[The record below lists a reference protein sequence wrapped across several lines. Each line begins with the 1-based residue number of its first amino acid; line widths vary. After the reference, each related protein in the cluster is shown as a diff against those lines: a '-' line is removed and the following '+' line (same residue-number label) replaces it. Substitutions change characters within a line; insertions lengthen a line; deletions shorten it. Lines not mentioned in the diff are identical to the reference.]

1 MSPSFLLPYWR
12 LAAATPL
19 LALLVACSGAG
30 PATTTPL
37 PSPYVLVTPAPDPEV
52 AAGTFLSAWQ
62 RGDYEAMYTG
72 LSTLSRDAMTVET
85 FRERYQEVAAA
96 ATLSGLDYQTHGA
109 RVSTQTAEVSFS
121 LTLHTAV
128 VGDLVREVTMPLR
141 LEQGQWKV
149 AWDETLILPEL
160 RGGNTL
166 MMEQT
171 IPARGN
177 IYDRNGKALAYET
190 DSASLGVIPGQI
202 TDEARLLDELSS
214 LLNLH
219 PQVIR
224 ALYADAPS
232 DWYVPVGIA
241 SLDEVKSRYEAL
253 TTLGGLVMRTS
264 RSRYYY
270 GGGSASHAVG
280 FISQVPEEQLEAY
293 QARGYR
299 GDEKVGVIGVEAWGE
314 PFLAGKHGGRLLVVA
329 PTGQVVATLAESPL
343 QPAASIYTT
352 LDRDVQTKVERF
364 GLGAFSGAI
373 VLLQR
378 DTGEVLA
385 MVSSPGFDSNLFDP
399 GNYNSEF
406 LLPQIFSDPR
416 IPLLNRATQ
425 GQYPL
430 GSVFKIVT
438 LSAALESGYYTPD
451 TAYRCT
457 GYFREIPGVVLT
469 DWTVSW
475 GRPPHGVIDLV
486 HGLIQSCDPFFWHIG
501 LDLYTKDQWL
511 VPNMAR
517 GFGLGKATGIEVLP
531 EEEGLI
537 PDPAW
542 KKETLGEDWLA
553 GDAVNSAIGQGRVL
567 VTPLQVAN
575 FVAAVGNGGTLYR
588 PQLIHHILP
597 PIGDSL
603 YTFAPEARAQLP
615 LSAQNLATVQQAM
628 QGVVSDQNGTAR
640 FRFLDLQVKLA
651 GKTGTAE
658 DPAGDPHAWF
668 AGYTYD
674 NRPDK
679 PDIAMV
685 VIAENQGEGSQIA
698 APIFRRVL
706 EIYFFGKP
714 LTKYPWESEIGLT
727 ATPTGGPDETAAPAP

>member
-1 MSPSFLLPYWR
+1 
-12 LAAATPL
+12 
-19 LALLVACSGAG
+19 
-30 PATTTPL
+30 
-37 PSPYVLVTPAPDPEV
+37 VTPAPDPET
-52 AAGTFLSAWQ
+52 AAAAFLGAWQ
-62 RGDYEAMYTG
+62 RGDYDAMYAG
-72 LSTLSRDAMTVET
+72 LSTLSRDAMTVDA
-85 FRERYQEVAAA
+85 FRESYQAVAAA

-109 RVSTQTAEVSFS
+109 QVSTQTAEVSFS

-128 VGDLVREVTMPLR
+128 VGDLLRQISMPLR
-141 LEQGQWKV
+141 LEHGQWKV

-166 MMEQT
+166 LMEQT

-214 LLNLH
+214 LLGLH

-224 ALYADAPS
+224 SLYADAPP

-241 SLDEVKSRYEAL
+241 SLDEVKDRYEAL

-264 RSRYYY
+264 HSRYYY
-270 GGGSASHAVG
+270 GGGSASHVVG
-280 FISQVPEEQLEAY
+280 YISQVPEEQLQAY

-299 GDEKVGVIGVEAWGE
+299 GDEKVGVMGVEAWGE
-314 PFLAGKHGGRLLVVA
+314 PYLAGKHGGRLLVVA
-329 PTGQVVATLAESPL
+329 PTGRVVATLAESPL
-343 QPAASIYTT
+343 QPAAAIYST
-352 LDRDVQTKVERF
+352 LDRDLQTKVERF
-364 GLGAFSGAI
+364 GLGALPGAI
-373 VLLQR
+373 VLLRR

-406 LLPQIFSDPR
+406 QLPKVFSDPL

-438 LSAALESGYYTPD
+438 ISAALESGYYTPD
-451 TAYRCT
+451 STYRCT

-475 GRPPHGVIDLV
+475 GRAPHGVIDLRN
-486 HGLIQSCDPFFWHIG
+486 GLIQSCDPFFWHIG

-517 GFGLGKATGIEVLP
+517 GFGLGKITGLEVLP
-531 EEEGLI
+531 EEAGLI

-567 VTPLQVAN
+567 VTPLQVAD

-588 PQLIHHILP
+588 PQLIHSIQP
-597 PIGDSL
+597 PIGDPL
-603 YTFAPEARAQLP
+603 YTFTPETRGQLP
-615 LSAQNLATVQQAM
+615 LSAENLATVQQAM
-628 QGVVSDQNGTAR
+628 QGVVSDENGTAR
-640 FRFLDLQVKLA
+640 FRFLGMEVKVA

-658 DPAGDPHAWF
+658 DPRGAPHAWF

-685 VIAENQGEGSQIA
+685 VIAENQGEGSQVA

-727 ATPTGGPDETAAPAP
+727 ATPTAGSGDAATPAP

>member
-1 MSPSFLLPYWR
+1 MIRSRSAY
-12 LAAATPL
+12 ASCA
-19 LALLVACSGAG
+19 LALLSLGLLLAACTGG
-30 PATTTPL
+30 GQVTPTPL
-37 PSPYVLVTPAPDPEV
+37 PTALVQVTPAPDPELT
-52 AAGTFLSAWQ
+52 AREFLGAWQ
-62 RGDYEAMYTG
+62 HTDYEAMYAT
-72 LSTLSRDAMTVET
+72 LSTLSRDAMTLDN
-85 FRERYQEVAAA
+85 FKKRYQEVAAA
-96 ATLSGLDYQTHGA
+96 ATLSGLDFETRGA
-109 RVSTQTAEVSFS
+109 HVSTQTAEV
-121 LTLHTAV
+121 TYAVRLHTAV
-128 VGDLVREVTMPLR
+128 VGDLEREGSMIMR

-149 AWDETLILPEL
+149 AWEETLILPEL

-166 MMEQT
+166 VMEQT

-202 TDEARLLDELSS
+202 TDEPRLLEELSP

-219 PQVIR
+219 PEIIR
-224 ALYADAPS
+224 SRYANAQP
-232 DWYVPVGIA
+232 DWYVPLGNA
-241 SLDEVKSRYEAL
+241 SLDDVKSRYDVL
-253 TTLGGLVMRTS
+253 TSLGGLVMRTS
-264 RSRYYY
+264 HSRYYY
-270 GGGSASHAVG
+270 GGGSAAHVVG
-280 FISQVPEEQLEAY
+280 YVAQVPKEQLATY

-299 GDEKVGVIGVEAWGE
+299 GDERVGVMGVEAWGE
-314 PFLAGKHGGRLLVVA
+314 SFLAGKHGGRLLVVA
-329 PTGQVVATLAESPL
+329 PTGRVVATLAESAL
-343 QPAASIYTT
+343 QPASAVYTT
-352 LDRDVQTKVERF
+352 LDRDIQSKVERF
-364 GLGAFSGAI
+364 GLGGFPGAI
-373 VLLQR
+373 VLLNR
-378 DTGEVLA
+378 NTGEVLS

-399 GNYNSEF
+399 SNFNSQY
-406 LLPQIFSDPR
+406 LLPKIFEDPH

-438 LSAALESGYYTPD
+438 ISAALQSGYYTPD
-451 TAYRCT
+451 STYRCS
-457 GYFREIPGVVLT
+457 GYFREIPGVTLT
-469 DWTVSW
+469 DWTVTW

-531 EEEGLI
+531 EEAGLI

-553 GDAVNSAIGQGRVL
+553 GDAVNMAIGQGRVL
-567 VTPLQVAN
+567 VTPLQVAD

-588 PQLIHHILP
+588 PQLIHHIQ
-597 PIGDSL
+597 PIVGDAL
-603 YTFAPEARAQLP
+603 YTFMPESRGQLP
-615 LSAQNLATVQQAM
+615 LSAENLATVQQAM
-628 QGVVSDQNGTAR
+628 QGVVSNENGTAR
-640 FRFLDLQVKLA
+640 FRFLGLEVKVA

-658 DPAGDPHAWF
+658 TPTGGPHAWF

-679 PDIAMV
+679 PDVAMV

-727 ATPTGGPDETAAPAP
+727 ATPTPGEGGTATPAP

>member
-1 MSPSFLLPYWR
+1 VAGVLALGGL
-12 LAAATPL
+12 LAACNGHGQAPPTSLPTPL
-19 LALLVACSGAG
+19 VQ
-30 PATTTPL
+30 
-37 PSPYVLVTPAPDPEV
+37 VTPALDPELT
-52 AAGTFLSAWQ
+52 AREFLGAWQ
-62 RGDYEAMYTG
+62 RSDYQAMYAT
-72 LSTLSRDAMTVET
+72 LSTLSRDAMSLDNFKT
-85 FRERYQEVAAA
+85 RYQEVAAA
-96 ATLSGLDYQTHGA
+96 ATLAGVDFETHGA
-109 RVSTQTAEVSFS
+109 RVSTQTADVSYAV
-121 LTLHTAV
+121 TLHTAV
-128 VGDLVREVTMPLR
+128 VGDLEREGSMQMR

-149 AWDETLILPEL
+149 AWEETLILPEL

-166 MMEQT
+166 VMEQT

-190 DSASLGVIPGQI
+190 DAASLGVIPGQI
-202 TDEARLLDELSS
+202 TDEARLLEELSP

-219 PQVIR
+219 PEIIR
-224 ALYADAPS
+224 SRYANAQP
-232 DWYVPVGIA
+232 DWYVPLGNA
-241 SLDEVKSRYEAL
+241 SLDEVKSRYDEL
-253 TTLGGLVMRTS
+253 TSLGGLVMRTS
-264 RSRYYY
+264 HSRYYY
-270 GGGSASHAVG
+270 GGGSAAHVVG
-280 FISQVPEEQLEAY
+280 YVAQVPEEQLETY

-299 GDEKVGVIGVEAWGE
+299 GDENVGVMGVEAWGE

-329 PTGQVVATLAESPL
+329 PTGRVVATLAESPL
-343 QPAASIYTT
+343 QPASAVYTT
-352 LDRDVQTKVERF
+352 LDRDIQTKVERF
-364 GLGAFSGAI
+364 GLGGFSGAI
-373 VLLQR
+373 VLLNR
-378 DTGEVLA
+378 NTGEVLA

-399 GNYNSEF
+399 SNFNSQF
-406 LLPQIFSDPR
+406 LLPQIFEDPR

-438 LSAALESGYYTPD
+438 LSAALQSGYYTPD
-451 TAYRCT
+451 SSYRCS

-475 GRPPHGVIDLV
+475 GRAPHGLIDLV

-553 GDAVNSAIGQGRVL
+553 GDAVNMAIGQGRVL
-567 VTPLQVAN
+567 VTPLQVAD

-588 PQLIHHILP
+588 PQLIHHIQ
-597 PIGDSL
+597 PIVGDAL
-603 YTFAPEARAQLP
+603 FTFTPETRGTLP
-615 LSAQNLATVQQAM
+615 LSAENLATVQQGMA
-628 QGVVSDQNGTAR
+628 GVVSDENGTAR
-640 FRFLDLQVKLA
+640 FRFLGLEVKVA

-658 DPAGDPHAWF
+658 DPAGPPHAWF

-679 PDIAMV
+679 PDVAMV
-685 VIAENQGEGSQIA
+685 VLVQNQGEGSQIA

-714 LTKYPWESEIGLT
+714 LTKYPWEAEIGLT
-727 ATPTGGPDETAAPAP
+727 AMPTPGEGETPSP

>member
-1 MSPSFLLPYWR
+1 MIQRHMPSAWKAA
-12 LAAATPL
+12 AAATLVAL
-19 LALLVACSGAG
+19 LAACSGTARST
-30 PATTTPL
+30 PTPL
-37 PSPYVLVTPAPDPEV
+37 PSPWVQVTPAPDPEV
-52 AAGTFLSAWQ
+52 AARDFLGAWQ
-62 RGDYEAMYTG
+62 RGDYAAMYAN
-72 LSTLSRDAMTVET
+72 LSTLSRDAMSVDA
-85 FRERYQEVAAA
+85 FRKRYQGVAAA
-96 ATLSGLDYQTHGA
+96 ATLSGLDYQTQGA
-109 RVSTQTAEVSFS
+109 RASTQTAEVSYS
-121 LTLHTAV
+121 LTLHTAL
-128 VGDLVREVTMPLR
+128 VGDLVRQGTMQLR
-141 LEQGQWKV
+141 LEHGQWKV
-149 AWDETLILPEL
+149 AWEETLILPEL

-166 MMEQT
+166 VMEQT

-190 DSASLGVIPGQI
+190 DSTSLGIVPGQI
-202 TDEARLLDELSS
+202 TDEATLLAELSQ

-219 PQVIR
+219 PEIIR
-224 ALYADAPS
+224 ARYAQAQP
-232 DWYVPVGIA
+232 DWYVPLGNA
-241 SLDEVKSRYEAL
+241 SLDEVKNRYDVL
-253 TTLGGLVMRTS
+253 SSLGGLQMRTS
-264 RSRYYY
+264 HSRYYY
-270 GGGSASHAVG
+270 GGGSASHVVG
-280 FISQVPEEQLEAY
+280 YVAQVPEEELEAY
-293 QARGYR
+293 HARGYR
-299 GDEKVGVIGVEAWGE
+299 GDEKVGVMGVEAWGE

-329 PTGQVVATLAESPL
+329 PTGRVVATLAESPP
-343 QPAASIYTT
+343 QPAAAIYTT

-406 LLPQIFSDPR
+406 LQPQIFSDPR

-438 LSAALESGYYTPD
+438 LSAALESGYYTTD
-451 TAYRCT
+451 SHYRCT

-469 DWTVSW
+469 DWTISW
-475 GRPPHGVIDLV
+475 SRSPHGLINLMN
-486 HGLIQSCDPFFWHIG
+486 GLIQSCDPFFWHIG

-542 KKETLGEDWLA
+542 KKEALGEDWLA
-553 GDAVNSAIGQGRVL
+553 GDAVNMAIGQGRVL
-567 VTPLQVAN
+567 VTPLQVAD
-575 FVAAVGNGGTLYR
+575 FVGAVGNGGALYR
-588 PQLIHHILP
+588 PQLIHRIQP
-597 PIGDSL
+597 IIGDPL
-603 YTFAPEARAQLP
+603 FTFAPEARSQLP
-615 LSAQNLATVQQAM
+615 VSAENLATVQQAM
-628 QGVVSDQNGTAR
+628 QGVVSNENGTAR
-640 FRFLDLQVKLA
+640 FRFLGLEVKVA

-658 DPAGDPHAWF
+658 DPAGAPHAWF

-679 PDIAMV
+679 PDVAMV

-714 LTKYPWESEIGLT
+714 LTKYPWEAEIGLT
-727 ATPTGGPDETAAPAP
+727 ATPTVGSGEAATAAP

>member
-1 MSPSFLLPYWR
+1 MPY
-12 LAAATPL
+12 LV
-19 LALLVACSGAG
+19 LLVACSGAG
-30 PATTTPL
+30 GATATPL
-37 PSPYVLVTPAPDPEV
+37 PSPQVLVTPAPDPEL
-52 AAGTFLSAWQ
+52 AAGTFLAAWQ
-62 RGDYEAMYTG
+62 RGDYDAMYAG
-72 LSTLSRDAMTVET
+72 LSTLSRDAMTVDA

-128 VGDLVREVTMPLR
+128 VGDLVRQISMPLR
-141 LEQGQWKV
+141 LEHGQWKV

-160 RGGNTL
+160 KGGNTL

-190 DSASLGVIPGQI
+190 DSTALGVVPGQI
-202 TDEARLLDELSS
+202 TDEARLLEELSS
-214 LLNLH
+214 LLNLR
-219 PQVIR
+219 PEIIR
-224 ALYADAPS
+224 SLYADAPP
-232 DWYVPVGIA
+232 DWYVPLGNA
-241 SLDEVKSRYEAL
+241 SLDEVKNRYEAL
-253 TTLGGLVMRTS
+253 TTLGGLQMRTS
-264 RSRYYY
+264 HSRYYY
-270 GGGSASHAVG
+270 GGGSASHVVG
-280 FISQVPEEQLEAY
+280 FISQVPEEQLQAY

-299 GDEKVGVIGVEAWGE
+299 GDEKVGVMGVEAWGE

-329 PTGQVVATLAESPL
+329 PTGRVVATLAESPL
-343 QPAASIYTT
+343 QPAAAIHTT
-352 LDRDVQTKVERF
+352 LDRDVQAKVERF
-364 GLGAFSGAI
+364 GLGAFSGAV

-399 GNYNSEF
+399 ANYNSQYQ
-406 LLPQIFSDPR
+406 LPKIFSDPR

-438 LSAALESGYYTPD
+438 LSAALESGHYTPD
-451 TAYRCT
+451 TTYRCT
-457 GYFREIPGVVLT
+457 GYFREIPGLVLT

-475 GRPPHGVIDLV
+475 GRPPHGVIDLTN
-486 HGLIQSCDPFFWHIG
+486 GLIQSCDPFFWHIG

-517 GFGLGKATGIEVLP
+517 GFGLGKATGLDVLP
-531 EEEGLI
+531 EEAGFL

-542 KKETLGEDWLA
+542 KKEALGEDWLA
-553 GDAVNSAIGQGRVL
+553 GDAVNMAIGQGRVL
-567 VTPLQVAN
+567 VTPLQVAD

-588 PQLIHHILP
+588 PQVIHHIQP
-597 PIGDSL
+597 PIGDAL
-603 YTFAPEARAQLP
+603 YTFTPETRGQLP
-615 LSAQNLATVQQAM
+615 LSAENLATVQQAM
-628 QGVVSDQNGTAR
+628 QGVVSDEKGTAR
-640 FRFLDLQVKLA
+640 FRFIGLDVKVA

-658 DPAGDPHAWF
+658 DPRGAPHAWF

-714 LTKYPWESEIGLT
+714 LTKYPWEAEIGLT
-727 ATPTGGPDETAAPAP
+727 AMPTGGPGDTVTPAP

>member
-1 MSPSFLLPYWR
+1 MFPSRSLLYWS
-12 LAAATPL
+12 LAATTPFWV
-19 LALLVACSGAG
+19 LLVACSGAG
-30 PATTTPL
+30 GATATPL
-37 PSPYVLVTPAPDPEV
+37 PSPQVLVTPAPDPEL
-52 AAGTFLSAWQ
+52 AAGSFLGAWQ
-62 RGDYEAMYTG
+62 RGDYDAMYAG
-72 LSTLSRDAMTVET
+72 LSTLSRDAMTVDA
-85 FRERYQEVAAA
+85 FRERYQKVAAA

-109 RVSTQTAEVSFS
+109 RVSTQTAEVSMS

-128 VGDLVREVTMPLR
+128 VGDLVRQISMPLR
-141 LEQGQWKV
+141 LEQGEWKV

-171 IPARGN
+171 LPARGN

-190 DSASLGVIPGQI
+190 DSTAMGVVPGQI
-202 TDEARLLDELSS
+202 TDEPRLLEELSS
-214 LLNLH
+214 LLNVH
-219 PQVIR
+219 PQVIHS
-224 ALYADAPS
+224 LYADALP
-232 DWYVPVGIA
+232 DWYVPLGIA
-241 SLDEVKSRYEAL
+241 SLDEVKNRYEILAS
-253 TTLGGLVMRTS
+253 LGGLQMRTS
-264 RSRYYY
+264 HSRYYY
-270 GGGSASHAVG
+270 GGGSASHVVG
-280 FISQVPEEQLEAY
+280 FISQVPEEQLQAY

-299 GDEKVGVIGVEAWGE
+299 GDEKVGVMGVEAWGE

-343 QPAASIYTT
+343 QPAAAIYTT

-406 LLPQIFSDPR
+406 LRPKIFSDPR

-438 LSAALESGYYTPD
+438 LSAALESGYYTAD
-451 TAYRCT
+451 TTYRCS
-457 GYFREIPGVVLT
+457 GYFREVPGVVLT

-475 GRPPHGVIDLV
+475 GRPPHGVIDLT

-511 VPNMAR
+511 VPNMSR
-517 GFGLGKATGIEVLP
+517 GFGLGKATGLDVLP
-531 EEEGLI
+531 EEAGLI

-542 KKETLGEDWLA
+542 KKEALGEDWLA
-553 GDAVNSAIGQGRVL
+553 GDALNMAIGQGRVL
-567 VTPLQVAN
+567 VTPLQVAD
-575 FVAAVGNGGTLYR
+575 FVAGVGNGGTLYR
-588 PQLIHHILP
+588 PQLIHHIQP
-597 PIGDSL
+597 PIGDPL
-603 YTFAPEARAQLP
+603 YTFTPETRGHLP
-615 LSAQNLATVQQAM
+615 LSAENLATVQQAM
-628 QGVVSDQNGTAR
+628 QGVVSDPNGTAR
-640 FRFLDLQVKLA
+640 FRFLDLQVRLA

-658 DPAGDPHAWF
+658 DPRGAPHAWF

-714 LTKYPWESEIGLT
+714 LTKYPWEAEIGLT
-727 ATPTGGPDETAAPAP
+727 ATPTGDPGDPATPAP